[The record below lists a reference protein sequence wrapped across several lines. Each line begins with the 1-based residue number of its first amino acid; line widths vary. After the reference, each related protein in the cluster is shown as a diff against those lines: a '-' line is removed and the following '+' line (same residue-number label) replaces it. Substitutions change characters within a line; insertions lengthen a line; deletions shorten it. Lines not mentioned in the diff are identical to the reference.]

1 MKKKIFSS
9 LLCSIIMLNSYS
21 VLADEVAVTTSEPV
35 VTTEVVAQT
44 PDVVVAIEE
53 QVVTS
58 VEENGSK
65 SIDLS
70 TTSEPTTSTTTTSDT
85 TTSSTENV
93 TEIVKDDSKPTTV
106 VNSDNYVGTYNY
118 SYTVPKLENIDQ
130 ISQTT
135 ETETT
140 TSTTT
145 TSDTT
150 TSSTENVTE
159 IVKDDSK
166 PTTVVNS
173 DNYVGTYNYSYTVPK
188 LENID
193 QISQTTETETTT
205 TGQTT
210 STTEIV
216 KQYDVILET
225 TEEASVG
232 TLTPLG
238 VADESKPVGLLE
250 YLHRLPNTS
259 SKVMKLSV
267 LSGTFVI
274 SGLIIGLLY
283 KFSRK
288 IFG

>member
-1 MKKKIFSS
+1 
-9 LLCSIIMLNSYS
+9 MLNSYS

-35 VTTEVVAQT
+35 ITTEVVAQT
-44 PDVVVAIEE
+44 PDVFIAIEE
-53 QVVTS
+53 KVVTS
-58 VEENGSK
+58 VDEKGSK

-70 TTSEPTTSTTTTSDT
+70 ATSEPTTSTTTTSDT
-85 TTSSTENV
+85 TTSSTEST
-93 TEIVKDDSKPTTV
+93 TEVVNDKPTTG
-106 VNSDNYVGTYNY
+106 VNNDNYGGTHNY
-118 SYTVPKLENIDQ
+118 SYAGPKLYENIDQ

-135 ETETT
+135 ESETT
-140 TSTTT
+140 
-145 TSDTT
+145 
-150 TSSTENVTE
+150 
-159 IVKDDSK
+159 
-166 PTTVVNS
+166 
-173 DNYVGTYNYSYTVPK
+173 
-188 LENID
+188 
-193 QISQTTETETTT
+193 TETTT
-205 TGQTT
+205 TSQII
-210 STTEIV
+210 STTEIA

>member
-1 MKKKIFSS
+1 
-9 LLCSIIMLNSYS
+9 MLNSYS

-44 PDVVVAIEE
+44 PDVVIAIEE

-65 SIDLS
+65 LIDLS
-70 TTSEPTTSTTTTSDT
+70 TTSEPTTSMTTTSDT
-85 TTSSTENV
+85 TISSTENV

-106 VNSDNYVGTYNY
+106 VNNDNYVGTHNY
-118 SYTVPKLENIDQ
+118 SY
-130 ISQTT
+130 
-135 ETETT
+135 
-140 TSTTT
+140 
-145 TSDTT
+145 
-150 TSSTENVTE
+150 
-159 IVKDDSK
+159 
-166 PTTVVNS
+166 
-173 DNYVGTYNYSYTVPK
+173 VGPK

-205 TGQTT
+205 TGQII
-210 STTEIV
+210 STTDIA

>member
-1 MKKKIFSS
+1 
-9 LLCSIIMLNSYS
+9 MLNSYS

-44 PDVVVAIEE
+44 PDVVIAIEE

-65 SIDLS
+65 LIDLS
-70 TTSEPTTSTTTTSDT
+70 TTSEPTTSMTTTSDT

-106 VNSDNYVGTYNY
+106 VNNDNYVGTHNY
-118 SYTVPKLENIDQ
+118 SYAGPKLYENIDQ

-135 ETETT
+135 ESETT
-140 TSTTT
+140 
-145 TSDTT
+145 
-150 TSSTENVTE
+150 
-159 IVKDDSK
+159 
-166 PTTVVNS
+166 
-173 DNYVGTYNYSYTVPK
+173 
-188 LENID
+188 
-193 QISQTTETETTT
+193 TETTT
-205 TGQTT
+205 TSQII
-210 STTEIV
+210 STTEIA

-267 LSGTFVI
+267 LSGMFVI

>member
-9 LLCSIIMLNSYS
+9 LLCSVIMLNSYS

-35 VTTEVVAQT
+35 VTTEVVVQT
-44 PDVVVAIEE
+44 PDVVIAIEE

-70 TTSEPTTSTTTTSDT
+70 TTSEPTTTTTSDT

-106 VNSDNYVGTYNY
+106 VNNDNYVGTHNY
-118 SYTVPKLENIDQ
+118 SYVGPKLENIDQ

-135 ETETT
+135 ETET
-140 TSTTT
+140 
-145 TSDTT
+145 
-150 TSSTENVTE
+150 
-159 IVKDDSK
+159 I
-166 PTTVVNS
+166 
-173 DNYVGTYNYSYTVPK
+173 
-188 LENID
+188 
-193 QISQTTETETTT
+193 T
-205 TGQTT
+205 TGQII
-210 STTEIV
+210 STTDIA

-225 TEEASVG
+225 SEEASVG
-232 TLTPLG
+232 TLTSLG

>member
-1 MKKKIFSS
+1 
-9 LLCSIIMLNSYS
+9 MLNSYS
-21 VLADEVAVTTSEPV
+21 VLADEVVVTTSEPV

-118 SYTVPKLENIDQ
+118 SYTVPKF
-130 ISQTT
+130 
-135 ETETT
+135 
-140 TSTTT
+140 
-145 TSDTT
+145 
-150 TSSTENVTE
+150 
-159 IVKDDSK
+159 
-166 PTTVVNS
+166 
-173 DNYVGTYNYSYTVPK
+173 
-188 LENID
+188 ENID

>member
-1 MKKKIFSS
+1 
-9 LLCSIIMLNSYS
+9 MLNSYS
-21 VLADEVAVTTSEPV
+21 VLADEIAVTTSEPV

-44 PDVVVAIEE
+44 PDVVIAIEE

-65 SIDLS
+65 LIDLS

-106 VNSDNYVGTYNY
+106 VNSDNYVGA
-118 SYTVPKLENIDQ
+118 
-130 ISQTT
+130 
-135 ETETT
+135 
-140 TSTTT
+140 
-145 TSDTT
+145 
-150 TSSTENVTE
+150 
-159 IVKDDSK
+159 
-166 PTTVVNS
+166 
-173 DNYVGTYNYSYTVPK
+173 YNYSYTVPK

>member
-9 LLCSIIMLNSYS
+9 LLCSVIMLNSYS
-21 VLADEVAVTTSEPV
+21 VLADEIAVTTSEPV

-44 PDVVVAIEE
+44 PDVVIAIEE

-65 SIDLS
+65 LIDLS

-106 VNSDNYVGTYNY
+106 VNNDNYVGTHNY
-118 SYTVPKLENIDQ
+118 SY
-130 ISQTT
+130 
-135 ETETT
+135 
-140 TSTTT
+140 
-145 TSDTT
+145 
-150 TSSTENVTE
+150 
-159 IVKDDSK
+159 
-166 PTTVVNS
+166 
-173 DNYVGTYNYSYTVPK
+173 VGPK

-205 TGQTT
+205 TSQTT
-210 STTEIV
+210 ASTEV
-216 KQYDVILET
+216 AKQFDMILET
-225 TEEASVG
+225 TEEPSVG

>member
-9 LLCSIIMLNSYS
+9 LLCSVIMLNSYS
-21 VLADEVAVTTSEPV
+21 VLADEIAVTTSEPV

-44 PDVVVAIEE
+44 PDVVIAIEE

-65 SIDLS
+65 LIDLS

-106 VNSDNYVGTYNY
+106 VNNDNYVGTHNY
-118 SYTVPKLENIDQ
+118 SY
-130 ISQTT
+130 
-135 ETETT
+135 
-140 TSTTT
+140 
-145 TSDTT
+145 
-150 TSSTENVTE
+150 
-159 IVKDDSK
+159 
-166 PTTVVNS
+166 
-173 DNYVGTYNYSYTVPK
+173 VGPK

-205 TGQTT
+205 TSQTT
-210 STTEIV
+210 ASSEVV
-216 KQYDVILET
+216 KQFDMILET
-225 TEEASVG
+225 TEEPSVG

-238 VADESKPVGLLE
+238 VTDETKPVGLLE

-267 LSGTFVI
+267 LSGTVVM

-283 KFSRK
+283 KFFRK